1 MTKINATKDEF
12 ARLYNGLVEVKD
24 LKSKKFALV
33 TSKNMAIIKDALQH
47 VEDLNRPTKEFIEIA
62 QKINAIANKNEEG
75 AEEQIKNIEEANAE
89 IIQTRK
95 DQVEKVSEILKEEL
109 ELELTLITEDVLPED
124 ITADQVTNILK
135 IIK

>member
-33 TSKNMAIIKDALQH
+33 TSKNMAIIRDALQH
-47 VEDLNRPTKEFIEIA
+47 VEDLNKPTEEFIEIA

-75 AEEQIKNIEEANAE
+75 AEEQIKSIEEANAE

-95 DQVEKVSEILKEEL
+95 DQIAKVTETLKEEM
-109 ELELTLITEDVLPED
+109 ELKLNLISEDILPED
-124 ITADQVTNILK
+124 ITADQITNIIK

>member
-24 LKSKKFALV
+24 LKNKKFALV

-109 ELELTLITEDVLPED
+109 ELELNLITEDVLPED
-124 ITADQVTNILK
+124 ITADQITNIIK

>member
-33 TSKNMAIIKDALQH
+33 TSKNMAIIRDALQH

-124 ITADQVTNILK
+124 ITADQITNILK

>member
-33 TSKNMAIIKDALQH
+33 TSKNMAIIRDALQH

-75 AEEQIKNIEEANAE
+75 AEEQIKKIEEANAE

-95 DQVEKVSEILKEEL
+95 DQVKKVSEILKEEL

-124 ITADQVTNILK
+124 ITADQITNILK

>member
-12 ARLYNGLVEVKD
+12 AKLYNGLVEVKD

-33 TSKNMAIIKDALQH
+33 TSKNMAIIRDALQH
-47 VEDLNRPTKEFIEIA
+47 VEDLNKPTEEFIEIA

-75 AEEQIKNIEEANAE
+75 AEEQIKSIEEANAK
-89 IIQTRK
+89 IIQNRK
-95 DQVEKVSEILKEEL
+95 DQIAKVTETLKEEI
-109 ELELTLITEDVLPED
+109 ELKLNLISEDILPED
-124 ITADQVTNILK
+124 ITADQITNIIK